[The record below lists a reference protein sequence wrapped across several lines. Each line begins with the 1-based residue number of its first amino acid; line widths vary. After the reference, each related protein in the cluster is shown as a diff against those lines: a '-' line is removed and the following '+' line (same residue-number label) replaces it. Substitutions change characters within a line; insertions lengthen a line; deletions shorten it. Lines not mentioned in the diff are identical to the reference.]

1 MSIEFDFSEM
11 NQLTAVLGAAPVK
24 MIPFIRKAVEVTA
37 RNVKDDWQSDIPSI
51 QSRGSRAYKS
61 SVDYTMVLDTD
72 GSIGADIGPNLG
84 RAGGSFGFLEDA
96 PGGVT
101 SAPQHSGR
109 KAAKKNEADFM
120 DGLAKAGEDA
130 LG

>member
-1 MSIEFDFSEM
+1 MSADFDFSEVM
-11 NQLTAVLGAAPVK
+11 QLTASLGAAPAK
-24 MIPFIRKAVEVTA
+24 MISLIRKAVEVTA
-37 RNVKDDWQSDIPSI
+37 RNVKDDWQSGIPSI

-72 GSIGADIGPNLG
+72 GSIGAEVGPNLS

-130 LG
+130 TL